1 MTFAGESQM
10 DEAAERLGL
19 DPLEIRKRNVLAP
32 GESAWPKAR
41 GIDADIAADIDLAA
55 ELLAMRPEL
64 PGLLISHRYPLDAA
78 VEAFRVA
85 NDRKAGAIKV
95 VLEP

>member
-1 MTFAGESQM
+1 MK
-10 DEAAERLGL
+10 
-19 DPLEIRKRNVLAP
+19 EIRVVPSSLYAVAQDR
-32 GESAWPKAR
+32 R
-41 GIDADIAADIDLAA
+41 DIDLAA